1 MGSRMAANLSGGGF
15 SVTVWNRTAARAEAF
30 ASEHPNVIAA
40 STPAAAAAGADV
52 IFTMIVDGDSVREVL
67 LGDQGAAAGAAP
79 GTLFIDCTTIGIAA
93 AREIATE
100 MTDRGF
106 RFLDAPVT
114 GSASG
119 AEDGTLTFMVGGE
132 QADMDAAAPVLKAM
146 GTTLVY
152 AGASGQG
159 QAVKVI
165 NNAVAAVNATTVAD
179 ALVLAGKLGADLDAL
194 SAVLHS
200 GSGGSAMAELKLPLM
215 REHDFAPKFKLD
227 HMLKDIRLCLAA
239 AESVDVEFPFAR
251 VTEHIFA
258 AESALGRGADD
269 FAAII
274 EQSEARTGT
283 QA

>member
-1 MGSRMAANLSGGGF
+1 MGSRMAANLAGGGF
-15 SVTVWNRTAARAEAF
+15 SLTVWNRTAARAEAF
-30 ASEHPNVIAA
+30 ASQHPNVTAA

-52 IFTMIVDGDSVREVL
+52 VFTMIVDGESVREVL

-79 GTLFIDCTTIGIAA
+79 GTLFVDCTTIGIDA
-93 AREIATE
+93 AREIATAV
-100 MTDRGF
+100 TDRGF

-119 AEDGTLTFMVGGE
+119 AENGTLTFMVGGE
-132 QADMDAAAPVLKAM
+132 QADMDAVTPVLKAM

-152 AGASGQG
+152 AGAAGQG

-165 NNAVAAVNATTVAD
+165 NNAVAAVNAATVAD
-179 ALVLAGKLGADLDAL
+179 ALVLAGKLGTDLDAL

-215 REHDFAPKFKLD
+215 REHDFAPQFKLD
-227 HMLKDIRLCLAA
+227 HMLKDIRLCLDA
-239 AESVDVEFPFAR
+239 AESVDVEFPFAT

-258 AESALGRGADD
+258 AESERGHGSDD

-283 QA
+283 HA